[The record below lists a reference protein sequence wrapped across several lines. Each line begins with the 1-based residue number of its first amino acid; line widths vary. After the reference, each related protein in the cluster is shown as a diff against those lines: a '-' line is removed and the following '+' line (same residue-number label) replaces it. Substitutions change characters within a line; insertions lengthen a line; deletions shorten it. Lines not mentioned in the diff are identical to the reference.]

1 MQRPFINHIDTRRGC
16 LFSQHVFKQNTQLAH
31 TPPPFNHHS
40 EFTKHYRLREDYT
53 ESELHDNHHPPRPQP
68 SVSESMLTHYSKLK
82 ETCSNYDLN
91 IVTQG
96 KFFMVVST
104 AKERLL
110 QGFITPQADKFC
122 VFFRGPCL
130 NETVQCPDAVQAETY
145 VKSIFC
151 IEEDENQL
159 NQHQLPEIEHV

>member
-31 TPPPFNHHS
+31 TPPPFNQHN
-40 EFTKHYRLREDYT
+40 EFTKHYRLREVYT
-53 ESELHDNHHPPRPQP
+53 DSELHENNNPTPLHT
-68 SVSESMLTHYSKLK
+68 SVSEAMYTQYSKLK
-82 ETCSNYDLN
+82 ETCSKCDLN

-96 KFFMVVST
+96 GFFMVVST
-104 AKERLL
+104 AKEKLL

-122 VFFRGPCL
+122 VFFKGPCL
-130 NETVQCPDAVQAETY
+130 NETVQCPDDVQAETY
-145 VKSIFC
+145 VKSVFC

-159 NQHQLPEIEHV
+159 NQQQLPQIEHV